1 MNRGVVVTGTGTD
14 VGKTIVTGALLR
26 KLRAEG
32 IDAVS
37 MKPVQTGAPA
47 GSAAPDLRAHWDAA
61 GIEPGDE
68 DGALMAPYI
77 YEPACS
83 PHLAARLADRAI
95 DIDRIVTCAGRLL
108 ARHEALIVE
117 GAGGVLVP
125 LDDIHTNLDLM
136 VALAMPA
143 IVVAHRGLG
152 TINHTLLTVR
162 ALRGAGVRVL
172 GVVFNETRDVPRDF
186 VTEDNPRAVEAFGDI
201 AILGD
206 IDYIGHDA
214 LDWDR
219 AAEGITGLDVIRA
232 AILER
237 S

>member
-26 KLRAEG
+26 MLRAAG

-37 MKPVQTGAPA
+37 MKPVQTGAQA
-47 GSAAPDLRAHWDAA
+47 GMVAPDLRVHWDAA
-61 GIEPGDE
+61 GIEPGGAG
-68 DGALMAPYI
+68 GALMAPYV

-83 PHLAARLADRAI
+83 PHLAARLAGRAI
-95 DIDRIVTCAGRLL
+95 DIDRIVMCAERLL
-108 ARHEALIVE
+108 ARHQALIVE

-125 LDDIHTNLDLM
+125 LDDTHTNLDLM

-152 TINHTLLTVR
+152 TINHTLLTLR

-186 VTEDNPRAVEAFGDI
+186 ITEDNPRAVEAFGNV
-201 AILGD
+201 AILGN
-206 IDYIGHDA
+206 IDYAGPGA
-214 LDWDR
+214 LDWDQATR
-219 AAEGITGLDVIRA
+219 GITGLDVIRTA
-232 AILER
+232 LLER